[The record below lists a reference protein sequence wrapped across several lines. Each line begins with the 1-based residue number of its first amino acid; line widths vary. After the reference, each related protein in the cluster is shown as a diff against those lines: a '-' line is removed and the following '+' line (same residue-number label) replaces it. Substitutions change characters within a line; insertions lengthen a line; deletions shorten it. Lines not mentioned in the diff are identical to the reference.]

1 MYRQTRRTD
10 KSAPMVRFNVV
21 FEMKEESLPKEPIP
35 GLSGRTIRCLL
46 FDLGDTLWSRK
57 DMTVWQRLEN
67 TASLRAIHVL
77 RQSLTPQQLAQLPE
91 CSEMELAQLL
101 RTEVEERLGI
111 MIRTEP
117 ELEPKAG
124 LAVAQVLQNW
134 GIHDLA
140 IAQCEAI
147 FEAQRVRI
155 PESRPLF
162 DDVLYTLKTLQQ
174 RGFLL
179 GIVSNRH
186 WGGSLF
192 LEDLQ
197 TLGLLEYF
205 DPRHMAISVDLG
217 IRKPNPAIF
226 MHTLNALNVPPE
238 EAVMVGD
245 SLLSDIVG
253 GKMLGLFSVW
263 KPKPSV
269 RTQANLISS
278 GASAKAHQAL
288 TQAEGLSG
296 RRPSDV
302 PEGLHVTD
310 DDYVLA
316 HVQSRA
322 GKWDE
327 HLHSDIKP
335 DLIIDNLSDLL
346 DIFIEVGVQ

>member
-1 MYRQTRRTD
+1 
-10 KSAPMVRFNVV
+10 
-21 FEMKEESLPKEPIP
+21 MKEESLPRKSIP

-57 DMTVWQRLEN
+57 DMAVWQRLEN
-67 TASLRAIHVL
+67 AASLRAVHVL
-77 RQSLTPQQLAQLPE
+77 RQFLAPQQLAQLPE
-91 CSEMELAQLL
+91 CSEMELGQLL

-111 MIRTEP
+111 MIRQEP
-117 ELEPKAG
+117 HLEPNVG
-124 LAVAQVLQNW
+124 LAVVQVLQQW

-140 IAQCEAI
+140 MASGEAI

-162 DDVLYTLKTLQQ
+162 ADVLSTLKTLQQ

-192 LEDLQ
+192 QEDLQ
-197 TLGLLEYF
+197 TLGLLEFF

-226 MHTLNALNVPPE
+226 KHTLNALNVPPE
-238 EAVMVGD
+238 QAVMVGD

-253 GKMLGLFSVW
+253 GKCLGLFTVW

-278 GASAKAHQAL
+278 GASVKTQQAAAKA
-288 TQAEGLSG
+288 EGPIG
-296 RRPSDV
+296 ERPGDL

-327 HLHSDIKP
+327 YMHSDTKP
-335 DLIIDNLSDLL
+335 DLIIENLSDLL